1 MAAVLEEPNNK
12 RYCIKIKFILQR
24 KIIRLFRSSNMAAVN
39 TLIVIKGKLCLWQC
53 EAEGD
58 NKAVFL
64 CFRPLINQKRKR
76 KCSLSGITARRQC
89 V

>member
-12 RYCIKIKFILQR
+12 RYCIKIKFISQR

-39 TLIVIKGKLCLWQC
+39 TLTVKGTLCLWQR
-53 EAEGD
+53 ETEVD
-58 NKAVFL
+58 NKVVFL
-64 CFRPLINQKRKR
+64 CFRPLINQRRKR
-76 KCSLSGITARRQC
+76 KCSLSGITARLQC